1 MDPSVRLSANN
12 FVVTADGRA
21 IVACGYCDYSF
32 RIFAV
37 STGQCMQSVIGGHQD
52 VVTCLGHSESNAT
65 GHCYL
70 ASGGRDGLVCLWIL
84 NTKTLSL
91 FSESPAAMPMPH
103 VTLVGHQNSLQCI
116 GVSAELGL
124 VFSGSEGGVCLLH
137 TTQGELLRR
146 FEVPQTT
153 ADRLR
158 PCSVFNGVGV
168 STAGFWGSPMR
179 VLASRH
185 GYVIFQLGA
194 AKIAVFTLN
203 ARLLAVT
210 DLYRQIQVGSGTS
223 VNQAPGSPA
232 SSSSSSNASPLVVSP
247 NQTRATTDS
256 STVGEDGSYAITA
269 LTVTRCASFICV
281 GGNDGLVSIL

>member
-12 FVVTADGRA
+12 FVVTADGRG

-37 STGQCMQSVIGGHQD
+37 SSGQCMQSVVGGHQD

-84 NTKTLSL
+84 NTKTLAL
-91 FSESPAAMPMPH
+91 FSES
-103 VTLVGHQNSLQCI
+103 S
-116 GVSAELGL
+116 ELGL

-158 PCSVFNGVGV
+158 PCSVFNGVSAAV
-168 STAGFWGSPMR
+168 FSAGFGGSPMR

-203 ARLLAVT
+203 ARLVAVT
-210 DLYRQIQVGSGTS
+210 DLYRQVRFTFHYVKVTFKIRLAKVKFSFGGS
-223 VNQAPGSPA
+223 
-232 SSSSSSNASPLVVSP
+232 
-247 NQTRATTDS
+247 
-256 STVGEDGSYAITA
+256 
-269 LTVTRCASFICV
+269 C
-281 GGNDGLVSIL
+281 